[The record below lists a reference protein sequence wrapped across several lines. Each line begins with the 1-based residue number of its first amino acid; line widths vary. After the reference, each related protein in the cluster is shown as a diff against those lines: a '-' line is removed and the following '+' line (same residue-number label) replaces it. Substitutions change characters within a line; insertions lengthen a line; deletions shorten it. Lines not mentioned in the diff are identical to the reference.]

1 MIKRIIDFFK
11 ESYQLSPLA
20 FYSELAEAALFMS
33 ASTIAAWTASDPA
46 SGIMWYAPMFLA
58 GGILGVIS
66 TVIRRAGFAI
76 LLTVWAVLAWGWAT
90 LQVIIV

>member
-1 MIKRIIDFFK
+1 M
-11 ESYQLSPLA
+11 A
-20 FYSELAEAALFMS
+20 

-90 LQVIIV
+90 LQVIIVQSRPLKDRQKVSWPKTTGE